1 MKSVNVWSEFQPLK
15 RVILGAPFP
24 PETFQWHKD
33 EETRNV
39 MEQIF
44 RETAEDLTILEN
56 ILKSKDVEVVRPKD
70 IFTITG
76 EEQIQL
82 PWMHCRFPNHPLMPR
97 DTLMPYGNTIFEIYT
112 GSDNRYFENLAYY
125 DHCSKWFSEG
135 ADWVSMPGAMI
146 ESGKKYDYFVE
157 NHRLLYHAANM
168 LSLIH
173 I

>member
-82 PWMHCRFPNHPLMPR
+82 PWMHCRFPNHLC
-97 DTLMPYGNTIFEIYT
+97 
-112 GSDNRYFENLAYY
+112 
-125 DHCSKWFSEG
+125 H
-135 ADWVSMPGAMI
+135 V
-146 ESGKKYDYFVE
+146 
-157 NHRLLYHAANM
+157 
-168 LSLIH
+168 IH
-173 I
+173 